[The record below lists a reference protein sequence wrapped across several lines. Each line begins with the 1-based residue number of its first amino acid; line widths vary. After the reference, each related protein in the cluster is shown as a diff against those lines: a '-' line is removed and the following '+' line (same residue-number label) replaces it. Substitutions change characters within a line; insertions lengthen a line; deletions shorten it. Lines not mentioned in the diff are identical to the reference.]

1 MDKIYKINI
10 DMKND
15 LGPLDKNFKTVI
27 TLAIIHIKMFSGL
40 GAWIAYPASDVISA
54 LASVYPLSKPS
65 IERAEMPSSSSKT
78 IPIYPS

>member
-27 TLAIIHIKMFSGL
+27 TLAIIHIKMFGSL
-40 GAWIAYPASDVISA
+40 GAWIAYLV
-54 LASVYPLSKPS
+54 SV
-65 IERAEMPSSSSKT
+65 
-78 IPIYPS
+78 